1 MGKKLKIVIAVI
13 VGAAIIGGV
22 AAWLMWNKPHQDVK
36 DATAIQTTAID
47 LYNSFLKDSAAAKT
61 TYTNEVVEVS
71 GEVTQVNHNQ
81 QNQSVVLLKTT
92 TPDAAINCTM
102 EDTAAIIKPGET
114 IHIKGIC
121 NGYNSGDADM
131 GIPGDVLLI
140 RCYKT
145 N

>member
-1 MGKKLKIVIAVI
+1 MSKKLKILIVVIISLAVI
-13 VGAAIIGGV
+13 GSTT
-22 AAWLMWNKPHQDVK
+22 AWFMWNKPHRNVK
-36 DATAIQTTAID
+36 DAEAIQTTSID
-47 LYNSFLKDSAAAKT
+47 LYNSFLKDSATAKT
-61 TYTNEVVEVS
+61 TYTNKVVEIS

-81 QNQSVVLLKTT
+81 QNQSVILLKTN
-92 TPDAAINCTM
+92 TPAAAINCTM
-102 EDTAAIIKPGET
+102 EDTADIKAGET

-131 GIPGDVLLI
+131 GIPGDVLLV